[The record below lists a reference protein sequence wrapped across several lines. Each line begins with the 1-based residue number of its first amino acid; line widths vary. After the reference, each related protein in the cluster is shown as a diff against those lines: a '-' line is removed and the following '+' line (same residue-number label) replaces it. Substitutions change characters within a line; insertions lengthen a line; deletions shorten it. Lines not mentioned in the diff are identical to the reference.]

1 MAKISSVCV
10 FCGSSNRVA
19 PKYLKCAAEFSR
31 LCANAGIKII
41 FGGGRIGLMGALADG
56 ALNQGGEVT
65 GVIPHF
71 LDKVEITHRTTTE
84 IIITNDMHERK
95 AKMAERAD
103 AFVVLPGS
111 VGTLEEA
118 FEVMSWTQLRQINKP
133 IVIANIFNYWQPVI
147 DLLDHMVEEKFLS
160 PEHRGLVTLVNS
172 TSDIM
177 PTLGIDINF
186 QKNLANRDI

>member
-19 PKYLKCAAEFSR
+19 PKYLKCAAEFGS

-71 LDKVEITHRTTTE
+71 LDKVEIAHRTTTE

>member
-1 MAKISSVCV
+1 
-10 FCGSSNRVA
+10 
-19 PKYLKCAAEFSR
+19 
-31 LCANAGIKII
+31 
-41 FGGGRIGLMGALADG
+41 
-56 ALNQGGEVT
+56 
-65 GVIPHF
+65 
-71 LDKVEITHRTTTE
+71 
-84 IIITNDMHERK
+84 
-95 AKMAERAD
+95 MAERAD